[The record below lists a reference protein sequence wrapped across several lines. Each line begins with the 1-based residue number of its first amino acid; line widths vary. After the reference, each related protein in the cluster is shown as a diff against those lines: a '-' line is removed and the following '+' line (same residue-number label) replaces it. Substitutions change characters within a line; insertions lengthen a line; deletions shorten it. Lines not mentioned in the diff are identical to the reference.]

1 MSDKEDEYSAG
12 MAKPNE
18 SKTDIVLYL
27 MNRKK
32 FLIPI
37 EEIRDVLEG
46 KKDHAIIKFTKQ

>member
-1 MSDKEDEYSAG
+1 MSDEEQYSAG

-27 MNRKK
+27 LNRKK

-37 EEIRDVLEG
+37 EEIREVLEG
-46 KKDHAIIKFTKQ
+46 KKDHAVIRFTKQ

>member
-1 MSDKEDEYSAG
+1 MSDEEQYSAG

-18 SKTDIVLYL
+18 SKTDIILYL

-37 EEIRDVLEG
+37 EEIRAVLEG
-46 KKDHAIIKFTKQ
+46 KKDHAIIRFTKQ